1 MHKLTLTREQFAHLL
16 PHRGAMCLLDR
27 VVSWDA
33 DGIVCAS
40 NSHHCADHP
49 LLAHGQLLA
58 LAGIEYSAQ
67 AMALHG
73 ALAGHADG
81 LGVGAPGV
89 LASLREVTLHVP
101 LLNVIRSELLV
112 HAEQL
117 VRQQRHLLYAF
128 RVEGDG
134 GVLLQGR
141 AAIALGTMTGGDA

>member
-1 MHKLTLTREQFAHLL
+1 MNTRPTERRPGQAQT
-16 PHRGAMCLLDR
+16 PDCSAPAGGPD
-27 VVSWDA
+27 SWHA

-81 LGVGAPGV
+81 VGVGAAGV
-89 LASLREVTLHVP
+89 LASLRQVTVHVP
-101 LLNVIRSELLV
+101 LLNVIRSEILV
-112 HAEQL
+112 HAEQF

-134 GVLLQGR
+134 GVLRQGR
-141 AAIALGTMTGGDA
+141 AAIALGATTGGDA

>member
-1 MHKLTLTREQFAHLL
+1 MHKLMLTREQFAPLL
-16 PHRGAMCLLDR
+16 PHRGAMCLIDR
-27 VVSWDA
+27 VVAWDS

-73 ALAGHADG
+73 ALAGHAH
-81 LGVGAPGV
+81 GVGEGHSGV
-89 LASLREVTLHVP
+89 LASLRQVTLHVP
-101 LLNVIRSELLV
+101 LLNVIRGELMV
-112 HAEQL
+112 HARKL
-117 VRQQRHLLYAF
+117 VAQQRHLLYAF

-141 AAIALGTMTGGDA
+141 AAIALGTMTSGGA